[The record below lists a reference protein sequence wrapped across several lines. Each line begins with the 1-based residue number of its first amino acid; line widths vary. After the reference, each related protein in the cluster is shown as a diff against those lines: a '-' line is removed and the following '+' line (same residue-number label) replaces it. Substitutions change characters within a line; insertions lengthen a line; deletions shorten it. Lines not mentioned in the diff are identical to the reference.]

1 MIREPVRRDWP
12 RAEQRDRLLR
22 VNCQKVSA
30 ALFLVTNHGVD
41 MGHLGFD
48 ESWLEL
54 CHILSVPIHEDD
66 VDNVVA
72 DVSLSLHLLLVLWA
86 EGQEG
91 GDVEHDLV
99 LLLPSVDTLTA
110 GHVGPHV
117 QPPSVAPPAR
127 QSDLLPEEGEELM
140 EPLTPGLVTQQLV
153 IHDLT
158 RPGEYNTELEV
169 HASFL
174 FLKPQN
180 ILLDIRGDNL
190 PRDLLHLVQVAVIG
204 KELELKCHCYFYAS
218 KIT

>member
-1 MIREPVRRDWP
+1 
-12 RAEQRDRLLR
+12 
-22 VNCQKVSA
+22 
-30 ALFLVTNHGVD
+30 

-48 ESWLEL
+48 ESWLKL

-127 QSDLLPEEGEELM
+127 QSDLLPEEGEELL
-140 EPLTPGLVTQQLV
+140 EALSPGLVTQQFV
-153 IHDLT
+153 IHDL
-158 RPGEYNTELEV
+158 PGFGEYHSKLKV

-180 ILLDIRGDNL
+180 VLLDIWRHDF
-190 PRDLLHLVQVAVIG
+190 PRDLFYLVKVAVIG
-204 KELELKCHCYFYAS
+204 K
-218 KIT
+218 

>member
-1 MIREPVRRDWP
+1 MIREPVRRDWA
-12 RAEQRDRLLR
+12 RAEQRDCLLR

-48 ESWLEL
+48 ESWLKL
-54 CHILSVPIHEDD
+54 CHILSVSIHEDY

-72 DVSLSLHLLLVLWA
+72 DVSLSLHLLFVLWA

-99 LLLPSVDTLTA
+99 FLLPSVDTLTA
-110 GHVGPHV
+110 GHVCPYV
-117 QPPSVAPPAR
+117 QSTSVAPPAR
-127 QSDLLPEEGEELM
+127 QSDLLPEEGEELL
-140 EPLTPGLVTQQLV
+140 EALSPSLVTQQFV
-153 IHDLT
+153 IHNLA
-158 RPGEYNTELEV
+158 RFGEYHSKLEV

-180 ILLDIRGDNL
+180 VLLDIWRHDF
-190 PRDLLHLVQVAVIG
+190 PRDLFYLVKVAVIG
-204 KELELKCHCYFYAS
+204 K
-218 KIT
+218 